1 MASQHGPKLDT
12 YPLAR
17 GVIDSVRLNLCHF
30 IWKKSF
36 PWVVHPSVSLEGRLD
51 LRIADV
57 GCGTGLVF
65 HYSVQ
70 LGVHRS
76 ERPLT
81 ELHPSIWLLEAAEDY
96 PNAEALEGLDIAL
109 HQAPPEHL
117 LPDNVRF
124 KYLDLQEELP
134 SEFVGRYDLVHA
146 RFLLGLVKNND
157 PVPILRNLL
166 KLLST

>member
-1 MASQHGPKLDT
+1 MSSQSKLDT

-36 PWVVHPSVSLEGRLD
+36 PWVVHPSVSLEGRPN
-51 LRIADV
+51 LRIADI
-57 GCGTGLVF
+57 GCGTGYALQQF
-65 HYSVQ
+65 
-70 LGVHRS
+70 VHLNVS
-76 ERPLT
+76 QSKRPLT
-81 ELHPSIWLLEAAEDY
+81 ESNPSIWLLEAAEDY

-134 SEFVGRYDLVHA
+134 SGFVGRYDLVHA

-157 PVPILRNLL
+157 PVPILQNLL

>member
-1 MASQHGPKLDT
+1 MTSLPKVDT

-30 IWKKSF
+30 IWKKLF
-36 PWVVHPSVSLEGRLD
+36 PWVVHPSISLEGRPD

-57 GCGTGLVF
+57 GCGTGFV
-65 HYSVQ
+65 
-70 LGVHRS
+70 RS
-76 ERPLT
+76 LLT
-81 ELHPSIWLLEAAEDY
+81 THNGHANTLTTSIWLLEAAEDY
-96 PNAEALEGLDIAL
+96 PNAASLEGLDIAL
-109 HQAPPEHL
+109 HQAPSEHL

-124 KYLDLQEELP
+124 KYLDLHEEIP
-134 SEFVGRYDLVHA
+134 AEFVGRYDLVHA

-157 PVPILRNLL
+157 PIPILQNLL